1 MAQRTK
7 KVEEVIEPV
16 ETEIEQIQPSPQP
29 QHPWRYRKAPKV
41 CIVGCADSKNMAP
54 FLDPSY
60 EIWGVNNLFVTQL
73 PNARYDRWFEI
84 HNIEYNGK
92 NWSRRES
99 LDFRGQTVDDYV
111 KSLARL
117 PFPVFMQKEW
127 SQIPNA
133 VEYPL
138 KEILDTFGDYFTN
151 TISWEIALAIYLGF
165 EEIKIVGVDMAV
177 GCLAPETKVLTTDL
191 RWVESATLTVG
202 DELIGFDEKSDNGNG
217 KTRRWRKTTV
227 TACPEISRPCYK
239 IYFEDGSTIIASE
252 KHGWL
257 THGENINRWKT
268 TDELVTSSHRGGK
281 PTRVL
286 KLVDTWDSS
295 KTWGRGYL
303 AAAFDGEGHFCQ
315 NPRNDHKG
323 SYTMNLGFSQKEN
336 AMSETVEQL
345 FLDQGLEFSKRPI
358 NGESTNQYHV
368 KGGKPEIMRCLGSI
382 RPKRLL
388 EKFDPS
394 NLGEVQ
400 AMKYVAVEK
409 IEYLGEQ
416 KVIGLETECK
426 TFVAEGLASHNS
438 EYMHQRPSCEFFLG
452 VAAGKGIII
461 DIPDEADLLKTR
473 FLYGFGEKKQDKFA
487 KKMKKIDSEMFGR
500 QQKAENVMKQQEIA
514 FHQYTGARQ
523 ALGEIQKIWSNLGD
537 TV

>member
-177 GCLAPETKVLTTDL
+177 GT
-191 RWVESATLTVG
+191 
-202 DELIGFDEKSDNGNG
+202 
-217 KTRRWRKTTV
+217 
-227 TACPEISRPCYK
+227 
-239 IYFEDGSTIIASE
+239 
-252 KHGWL
+252 
-257 THGENINRWKT
+257 
-268 TDELVTSSHRGGK
+268 
-281 PTRVL
+281 
-286 KLVDTWDSS
+286 
-295 KTWGRGYL
+295 
-303 AAAFDGEGHFCQ
+303 
-315 NPRNDHKG
+315 
-323 SYTMNLGFSQKEN
+323 
-336 AMSETVEQL
+336 
-345 FLDQGLEFSKRPI
+345 
-358 NGESTNQYHV
+358 
-368 KGGKPEIMRCLGSI
+368 
-382 RPKRLL
+382 
-388 EKFDPS
+388 
-394 NLGEVQ
+394 
-400 AMKYVAVEK
+400 
-409 IEYLGEQ
+409 
-416 KVIGLETECK
+416 
-426 TFVAEGLASHNS
+426 

-452 VAAGKGIII
+452 VAAGKGIVI

-500 QQKAENVMKQQEIA
+500 QQKAESVMKQQEIA

-537 TV
+537 TL